1 MLSIAPWQAL
11 GTCAEVASAA
21 GLVQAL
27 GLSNE
32 LDERHVVAQT
42 DPTRA
47 AARAAIFLSLLGS
60 ATAGLTPG
68 EHGGGKHDSQA
79 ESGRRG

>member
-11 GTCAEVASAA
+11 RTCAEVASTA

-27 GLSNE
+27 DLSNE
-32 LDERHVVAQT
+32 LDERPVVAQT

-47 AARAAIFLSLLGS
+47 AARSGDLSVI
-60 ATAGLTPG
+60 AGISYGL
-68 EHGGGKHDSQA
+68 A
-79 ESGRRG
+79 